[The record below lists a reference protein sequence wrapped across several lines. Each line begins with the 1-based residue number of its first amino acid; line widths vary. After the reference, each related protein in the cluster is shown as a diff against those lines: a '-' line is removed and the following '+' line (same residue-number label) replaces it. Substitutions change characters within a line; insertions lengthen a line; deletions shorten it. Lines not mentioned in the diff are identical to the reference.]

1 MKFNVIGIGDYIGK
15 CIYDEAEDALMVDE
29 KIVLDFK
36 KKYKNYLKYTKFLI
50 NTPYE
55 RGWISFQFIPA
66 KKDFLEKEFAII
78 TAYNP
83 KKLILNQFLNF
94 IRNTELESLI
104 KALGYEYMTSIGELF
119 DYNEKSF
126 IIYDISLNDAVDI
139 ALQFDQ
145 ESIFYNDSKEISI
158 VKCDTKEKILKY
170 NYEKHF
176 KGFEW
181 KIMKTENLQKL
192 KL

>member
-1 MKFNVIGIGDYIGK
+1 MKFNVIGIGDYIGR
-15 CIYDEAEDALMVDE
+15 CIYDEAEDALMVDG

-50 NTPYE
+50 NTPYGRE
-55 RGWISFQFIPA
+55 WVSFQFIPA
-66 KKDFLEKEFAII
+66 NDEFLERKFAVI

-83 KKLILNQFLNF
+83 ENLILNKFLNF
-94 IRNTELESLI
+94 IRNTELEGLV
-104 KALGYEYMTSIGELF
+104 KTLGYDYMTSIGELF

-126 IIYDISLNDAVDI
+126 IVYDISLSDALDI
-139 ALQFDQ
+139 ANQFDQ
-145 ESIFYNDSKEISI
+145 ESVFYNSSKEISI

-176 KGFEW
+176 KGFE
-181 KIMKTENLQKL
+181 
-192 KL
+192 

>member
-1 MKFNVIGIGDYIGK
+1 MKFSVIGIGDYIGR

-29 KIVLDFK
+29 TIVLDFK

-50 NTPYE
+50 NTPFK
-55 RGWISFQFIPA
+55 RGWISFQFIP
-66 KKDFLEKEFAII
+66 KEREFLNRKFAII

-83 KKLILNQFLNF
+83 KKLILNNFLNF
-94 IRNTELESLI
+94 IRNTELEGLI
-104 KALGYEYMTSIGELF
+104 KVLNYDYMSSIGELF

-126 IIYDISLNDAVDI
+126 IIYDISLKDAVDI

-145 ESIFYNDSKEISI
+145 ESIFYNDTKEISI
-158 VKCDTKEKILKY
+158 IKCDTKEKILKY

-176 KGFEW
+176 KGFE
-181 KIMKTENLQKL
+181 
-192 KL
+192 